1 MATKTL
7 LDGLEIEAMKS
18 MDVSNVS
25 GFGSPG
31 AAAAIGPAAAAGD
44 IKEQEH
50 ACFRHR
56 RVG

>member
-1 MATKTL
+1 MATETL
-7 LDGLEIEAMKS
+7 RDGVGIEAMKS
-18 MDVSNVS
+18 RNMSNIS
-25 GFGSPG
+25 GFGTRG
-31 AAAAIGPAAAAGD
+31 AAAAIGPPAAAGD